1 MKFILIGYGK
11 MGKTIEEI
19 ILDRGHEIAA
29 IIDEHSTDQ
38 LGHSSL
44 TADVAI
50 DFSTPDSVVDHI
62 KTCVSRQLPIVV
74 GTTGWNQHEKVLNE
88 LAISSNST
96 LMYSSNFSLGVN
108 LFFKVN
114 NMLAQMMDM
123 FPSYQTRIE
132 ETHHVHKV
140 DQPSGTA
147 ISLADQ
153 ILKSNKN
160 YHQWVNEPSDQKD
173 KLNIKSI
180 RKDEVPGTHQ
190 VTYTSDI
197 DEISIIHTAKNR
209 KGFALGAV
217 LAGEW
222 VADKKGV
229 FTMDDFLNF

>member
-1 MKFILIGYGK
+1 
-11 MGKTIEEI
+11 
-19 ILDRGHEIAA
+19 
-29 IIDEHSTDQ
+29 
-38 LGHSSL
+38 
-44 TADVAI
+44 
-50 DFSTPDSVVDHI
+50 
-62 KTCVSRQLPIVV
+62 
-74 GTTGWNQHEKVLNE
+74 
-88 LAISSNST
+88 
-96 LMYSSNFSLGVN
+96 MYSSNFSLGVN

-114 NMLAQMMDM
+114 SMLAQMMNR
-123 FPSYQTRIE
+123 FPSYQTSIE

-153 ILKSNKN
+153 ILNSNKN

-173 KLNIKSI
+173 KLIIKSI
-180 RKDEVPGTHQ
+180 RKEEVPGTHQ

-197 DEISIIHTAKNR
+197 DEISILHTAKNR